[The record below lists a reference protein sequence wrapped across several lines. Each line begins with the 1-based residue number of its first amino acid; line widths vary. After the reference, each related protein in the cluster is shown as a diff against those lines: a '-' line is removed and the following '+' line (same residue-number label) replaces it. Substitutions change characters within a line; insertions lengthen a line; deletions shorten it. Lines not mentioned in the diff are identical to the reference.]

1 MMYNTGVG
9 YLSCH
14 IPETIM
20 RIEVVRKILNT
31 VGND

>member
-9 YLSCH
+9 YPSC
-14 IPETIM
+14 PTTETIM
-20 RIEVVRKILNT
+20 RIEVVRKTLNT